1 LKNLDFFK
9 KIEEEIREKERK
21 LAENIKNVE

>member
-21 LAENIKNVE
+21 LAENIKSVE